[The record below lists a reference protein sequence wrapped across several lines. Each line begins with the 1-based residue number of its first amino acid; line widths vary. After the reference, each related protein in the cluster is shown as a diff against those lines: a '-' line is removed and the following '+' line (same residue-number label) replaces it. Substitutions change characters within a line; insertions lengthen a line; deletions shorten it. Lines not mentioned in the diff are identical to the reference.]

1 MIYSSRILLFF
12 VLFFSGLTLAQ
23 KEKFILDQ
31 VSKQLTHS
39 RAESGYVKFNSDNNL
54 TKASDFYLE
63 NVMSNDKT
71 TDLKEISKK
80 FGINVFKLNVY
91 PVRYLNDEIW
101 KEQLQYILNEEKFN
115 NSSLT
120 SPNDFYRNIA
130 VRKNKYNEYLVVVSY
145 GTYLNV
151 ACWSNF

>member
-31 VSKQLTHS
+31 VSKQLTDS

>member
-1 MIYSSRILLFF
+1 MIYSSRILLLF

-63 NVMSNDKT
+63 NLMSNDKT
-71 TDLKEISKK
+71 TDLKELSKK

-101 KEQLQYILNEEKFN
+101 KEQLQYIVDEEKFN

-120 SPNDFYRNIA
+120 SPNDFYRNVA

-145 GTYLNV
+145 GTYLDV
-151 ACWSNF
+151 ACWSE